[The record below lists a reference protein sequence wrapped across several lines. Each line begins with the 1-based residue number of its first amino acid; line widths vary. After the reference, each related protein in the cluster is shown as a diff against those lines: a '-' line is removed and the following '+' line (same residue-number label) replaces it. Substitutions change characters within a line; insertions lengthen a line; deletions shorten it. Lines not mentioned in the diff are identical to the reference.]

1 MARIGRPIFRR
12 NETYVAVKP
21 IRLTS
26 TDTIKKGAVVDLPIH
41 RLRSLYMRRRI
52 GPKGH
57 PWTKAMIKA
66 DFFPKLSVPE
76 PTEPEL
82 KADQLPEAGTDP
94 VKNDKKKWGFE
105 GIEETFKTKKAAVA
119 WLEAQHAALAAE

>member
-26 TDTIKKGAVVDLPIH
+26 TETIKKGAVVDLPIH

-66 DFFPKLSVPE
+66 DFFPKLTVPE
-76 PTEPEL
+76 TTEEEIP
-82 KADQLPEAGTDP
+82 ADLLPEAGTAP
-94 VKNDKKKWGFE
+94 VKDGKAWGFE
-105 GIEETFKTKKAAVA
+105 GIEETWKTKKAAVA